1 MSKKFENWLFDAP
14 VFLSAVALLI
24 VVGGLV
30 FGGCLVPIFGIS
42 CATEYAYCEQMQS
55 MNTDMDFHWGF
66 WTGCRVYVNG
76 YWVGAHD
83 VDYILL
89 NGMPAE

>member
-14 VFLSAVALLI
+14 LFLSAVVLLI
-24 VVGGLV
+24 VVGCLV
-30 FGGCLVPIFGIS
+30 LGGCLVPAFGIG
-42 CATEYAYCEQMQS
+42 CAAEYAYCEQMQS
-55 MNTDMDFHWGF
+55 MNTDMDFHWGL

-76 YWVGAHD
+76 YWVNAHA

-89 NGMPAE
+89 NGLPTE